1 MKLLKGTVIGTIV
14 FFFLG
19 WLIWG
24 ILLADYG
31 LANYNQCAM
40 KPNEEMIW
48 WSMIFS
54 NLIYAFF
61 ITLIL
66 NWSKAINFMDG
77 IKTGALIGF
86 LFSAS
91 IDLSFYSMTTI
102 FNSFESI
109 LVDIFANTILAAV
122 TGMAIVLFWGKD
134 KSV

>member
-1 MKLLKGTVIGTIV
+1 MKLLKGTVTGTIV

-24 ILLADYG
+24 ILLADYM

-48 WSMIFS
+48 WSLILS
-54 NLIYAFF
+54 NLIYAFLL
-61 ITLIL
+61 TLVL

-77 IKTGALIGF
+77 LKTGALIGF
-86 LFSAS
+86 LISAS
-91 IDLSFYSMTTI
+91 IDFSFFSMTTI

-109 LVDIFANTILAAV
+109 LVDLFANTILAAV